1 MMRNVY
7 LEGEMGEKFG
17 TGFQVNA
24 PKVSD
29 VLRCIDCNH
38 PSFKQYLI
46 KCHEENISFEVD
58 IANSKIDYVEELL
71 MNLQDGDVT
80 ITPIPA
86 GSKSGGGK
94 ILAAI
99 ALIALAVAMPQ
110 LIGLASMGGGGT
122 GAIGVGGAL
131 GSTGATGGFLG
142 FAAANMGTI
151 QLGLGALAVNLGM
164 AGIMQ
169 MMAPDPATD
178 GDQEQN
184 YLFNGNQ
191 QNIVEGDPVPV
202 LYGRLRVPGQPVNFE
217 VAGVQSNVYRTA
229 YMTRDGASQIGSA
242 G

>member
-29 VLRCIDCNH
+29 VLRCIECNH
-38 PSFKQYLI
+38 SSFKQYLI
-46 KCHEENISFEVD
+46 KCHEENIGFEID
-58 IANSKIDYVEELL
+58 IANSKIDYTEELL
-71 MNLQDGDVT
+71 MNLKEGDVT
-80 ITPIPA
+80 ITPLPA

-99 ALIALAVAMPQ
+99 ALIALAVAMPTLLTTTGQ
-110 LIGLASMGGGGT
+110 VTLGGGIGASSATVGT
-122 GAIGVGGAL
+122 SYVG
-131 GSTGATGGFLG
+131 TFLG
-142 FAAANMGTI
+142 LQASTI

-164 AGIMQ
+164 TGIMQ

-202 LYGRLRVPGQPVNFE
+202 LYGRLRVPGQPINFE
-217 VAGVQSNVYRTA
+217 VAGVQSNVYRTV
-229 YMTRDGASQIGSA
+229 YMTRDGASQQGSA
-242 G
+242 

>member
-46 KCHEENISFEVD
+46 KCHEENIGFEVD

-80 ITPIPA
+80 ITPLPA

-99 ALIALAVAMPQ
+99 ALIALAVAMPA
-110 LIGLASMGGGGT
+110 LLTTTGSVTLGGGVGASAATVGT
-122 GAIGVGGAL
+122 SYVGTFMGLSA
-131 GSTGATGGFLG
+131 GS
-142 FAAANMGTI
+142 I

>member
-1 MMRNVY
+1 MMRSVY

-29 VLRCIDCNH
+29 VLRCIECNH

-46 KCHEENISFEVD
+46 KCHEDNIGFEVD
-58 IANSKIDYVEELL
+58 VANSKIDYTEELL
-71 MNLQDGDVT
+71 MNLKEGDIT
-80 ITPIPA
+80 ITPLPA

-99 ALIALAVAMPQ
+99 ALIAIAVYAAP
-110 LIGLASMGGGGT
+110 LLGTAAYSTTITSASGTVIGTSTTAAAGLSA
-122 GAIGVGGAL
+122 GAIGA
-131 GSTGATGGFLG
+131 
-142 FAAANMGTI
+142 I
-151 QLGLGALAVNLGM
+151 QSGLGALAVNLGM
-164 AGIMQ
+164 AGITQ
-169 MMAPDPATD
+169 LMAPDPATD

-202 LYGRLRVPGQPVNFE
+202 LYGRLRVPGQPINFE

-229 YMTRDGASQIGSA
+229 YMTRDGASQRGSA
-242 G
+242 

>member
-7 LEGEMGEKFG
+7 LEGEMGERFG

-29 VLRCIDCNH
+29 VLRCIECNH

-46 KCHEENISFEVD
+46 KCHEESVGFEIDV
-58 IANSKIDYVEELL
+58 ANSKIDYTEELL
-71 MNLQDGDVT
+71 MNLKEGDVT
-80 ITPIPA
+80 ITPLPA

-99 ALIALAVAMPQ
+99 ALIALAVAMPT
-110 LIGLASMGGGGT
+110 LLGSA
-122 GAIGVGGAL
+122 GGAL
-131 GSTGATGGFLG
+131 GGGLGGTVATGGTAGLIGSGGAFLG
-142 FAAANMGTI
+142 ISTSTI

-164 AGIMQ
+164 TGIMQ
-169 MMAPDPATD
+169 MMAPDPAVD

-191 QNIVEGDPVPV
+191 QNIVEGDPIPV
-202 LYGRLRVPGQPVNFE
+202 LYGKLRVPGQPVNFE

-229 YMTRDGASQIGSA
+229 YMTRDGASQTGSA
-242 G
+242 

>member
-7 LEGEMGEKFG
+7 LEGEMGERFG

-29 VLRCIDCNH
+29 VLRCIECNH

-46 KCHEENISFEVD
+46 KCHEESVGFEIDV
-58 IANSKIDYVEELL
+58 ANSKIDYTEELL
-71 MNLQDGDVT
+71 MNLKEGDVT
-80 ITPIPA
+80 ITPLPA

-99 ALIALAVAMPQ
+99 ALIALAVAMPTIAGS
-110 LIGLASMGGGGT
+110 LMHIVPAAGGGT
-122 GAIGVGGAL
+122 AMAGIGVGM
-131 GSTGATGGFLG
+131 
-142 FAAANMGTI
+142 AANMGVI

-164 AGIMQ
+164 TGIMQ
-169 MMAPDPATD
+169 MMAPDPAVD

-191 QNIVEGDPVPV
+191 QNIVEGDPIPV
-202 LYGRLRVPGQPVNFE
+202 LYGKLRVPGQPVNFE

-229 YMTRDGASQIGSA
+229 YMTRDGASQTGSA
-242 G
+242 

>member
-7 LEGEMGEKFG
+7 LEGEMGERFG

-29 VLRCIDCNH
+29 VLRCIECNH

-46 KCHEENISFEVD
+46 KCHEESVGFEIDV
-58 IANSKIDYVEELL
+58 ANSKIDYTEELL
-71 MNLQDGDVT
+71 MNLKEGDVT
-80 ITPIPA
+80 ITPLPA

-99 ALIALAVAMPQ
+99 ALIALAVAMPA
-110 LIGLASMGGGGT
+110 IITAMNP
-122 GAIGVGGAL
+122 GAIMAGSGISGAQVGGMA
-131 GSTGATGGFLG
+131 GFM
-142 FAAANMGTI
+142 ASNVGTI

-164 AGIMQ
+164 TGIMQ
-169 MMAPDPATD
+169 MMAPDPAVD

-191 QNIVEGDPVPV
+191 QNIVEGDPIPV
-202 LYGRLRVPGQPVNFE
+202 LYGKLRVPGQPVNFE

-229 YMTRDGASQIGSA
+229 YMTRDGASQTGSA
-242 G
+242 